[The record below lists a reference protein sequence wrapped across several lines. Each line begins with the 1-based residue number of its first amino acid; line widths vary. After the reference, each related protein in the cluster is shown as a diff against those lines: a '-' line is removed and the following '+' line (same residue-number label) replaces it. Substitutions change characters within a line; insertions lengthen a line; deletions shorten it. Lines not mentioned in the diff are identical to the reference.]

1 MATKNGRAVTGSPSC
16 QRPCTPVSL
25 RPGFQVDLG
34 FGPEYRLL
42 KPGQF
47 KTVFDGATCKASGPS
62 LLLLAR
68 ENSLSHARLG
78 LVIVKKNVRHAVD
91 RNKVK
96 RIARESFRQHRAELG
111 NLDIVVLAR
120 KGVGDLDNAAL
131 HALYQGMWRRLIKS
145 AAKNRSRDP
154 GPSSSNA

>member
-1 MATKNGRAVTGSPSC
+1 M
-16 QRPCTPVSL
+16 
-25 RPGFQVDLG
+25 DLG

-42 KPGQF
+42 KPAQF

-78 LVIVKKNVRHAVD
+78 LVIAKKNVRHAVD
-91 RNKVK
+91 RNRVK

-120 KGVGDLDNAAL
+120 KGVGDLDNTAL
-131 HALYQGMWRRLIKS
+131 HALYQSMWRRLIKS

-154 GPSSSNA
+154 GLPSSNA

>member
-1 MATKNGRAVTGSPSC
+1 M
-16 QRPCTPVSL
+16 
-25 RPGFQVDLG
+25 DLG

-47 KTVFDGATCKASGPS
+47 KTVFDGAACKASGPS

-78 LVIVKKNVRHAVD
+78 LVIAKKNVRHAVD

-120 KGVGDLDNAAL
+120 KGVGDLDNSAL